1 MFSQL
6 EAIISYSLLGCV
18 SLLPWKQWPQTG
30 DSSTS
35 RPSVS
40 SMIAADIGKAINSIL
55 KRYED
60 ENDFVTQ
67 APPRKKTK
75 YGRIVNIIF
84 FLLFINYKYYYYKQ
98 NINSTS

>member
-6 EAIISYSLLGCV
+6 WPIRGCV
-18 SLLPWKQWPQTG
+18 IVAMATVTTNTCYSVRRMAG
-30 DSSTS
+30 SSRDSSSTS

-60 ENDFVTQ
+60 EEEDDFVTQ

-75 YGRIVNIIF
+75 YG
-84 FLLFINYKYYYYKQ
+84 
-98 NINSTS
+98 